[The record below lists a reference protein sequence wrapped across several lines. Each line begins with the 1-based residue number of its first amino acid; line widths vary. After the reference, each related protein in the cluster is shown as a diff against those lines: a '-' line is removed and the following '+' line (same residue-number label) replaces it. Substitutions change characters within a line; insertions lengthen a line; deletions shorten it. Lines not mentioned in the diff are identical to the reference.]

1 MAADEETGH
10 RNRRRHP
17 QVNGVVRTLA
27 KCCELMTER
36 GYEVIV
42 ISPQDYRSVPCPTY
56 PEIRLAMTTP
66 SAFRRRLVKLQP
78 DYVHIATEGPLGFMA
93 RRACLKMGWS
103 FTTSFHTRFPEYL
116 QDRFPIPPKWTYA
129 FLRRFHNAASHTLV
143 PTQSILDDLH
153 GRGFTGLELWTRGV
167 DRTLFIHA
175 TMLKGLAAAGLY
187 LRRAR
192 RYRKEPAS
200 ILELKLPGTKL
211 IVGDGPALDDLK
223 TVFRKPFSLARK
235 RAKTSRV
242 SMHRRM
248 CLCFQAEPTRLA
260 SFCWKPF
267 RRACLWRH
275 FPYRD
280 HPMLWAQQE
289 RGFCPKICMKHAL
302 RHLKC
307 QPLTPLKCSSLSHGK
322 PVRTSSKTF
331 CRQRRVSHNLSA
343 EPRINPR
350 QSPLADKPAPRH
362 SAVPDHGRV
371 PITADRPDQ
380 RHRLSVQAKRQAP
393 CQAMYQPYSQP

>member
-1 MAADEETGH
+1 MKKLVIVTDAW
-10 RNRRRHP
+10 HP

-167 DRTLFIHA
+167 DRTLFHPRDDVKRDLPQPVFICVGRIA
-175 TMLKGLAAAGLY
+175 TEKNL
-187 LRRAR
+187 
-192 RYRKEPAS
+192 PAF
-200 ILELKLPGTKL
+200 LELKLPGTKL

-223 TVFRKPFSLARK
+223 TRFPETVFIGKKEGKDLARVYASADVFVFPSRTDTFGLVLLEAISSGLPVAAFPVPGSSDVVGATGAGILSEDLHEACIAALEMPAFDPAEVLKPFTWEACADIFENVLSSTKSVAQPF
-235 RAKTSRV
+235 SRTENQPQTV
-242 SMHRRM
+242 
-248 CLCFQAEPTRLA
+248 A
-260 SFCWKPF
+260 S
-267 RRACLWRH
+267 
-275 FPYRD
+275 
-280 HPMLWAQQE
+280 
-289 RGFCPKICMKHAL
+289 G
-302 RHLKC
+302 
-307 QPLTPLKCSSLSHGK
+307 G
-322 PVRTSSKTF
+322 
-331 CRQRRVSHNLSA
+331 
-343 EPRINPR
+343 
-350 QSPLADKPAPRH
+350 
-362 SAVPDHGRV
+362 
-371 PITADRPDQ
+371 
-380 RHRLSVQAKRQAP
+380 
-393 CQAMYQPYSQP
+393 